1 MKRGG
6 IWAGAAA
13 AGVAAVGAV
22 GAAVV
27 ADRRVRSTRRHVAL
41 DGFRPPEPD
50 RAGYVRTDD
59 GVQLYYEQDG
69 PPDAG
74 VTVVL
79 VHGFCQNHD
88 DLLFQRRALIDEFGD
103 RVRVVS
109 FDLRS
114 HGRSS
119 RSDSEHAT
127 IDQLGAD
134 LDLVLRT
141 LVPHGPIVLI
151 GHSMGG
157 MTILALADRRPR
169 LFHDRV
175 VGVALLSTS
184 TGKIAWLTLG
194 VPAGLAKMG
203 DPAVRVALRSV
214 SKRSRVIERGR
225 ARLTDATWV
234 FVKRLAFGPDTDPAL
249 VEFMAQMI
257 GSTPVDVVADFF
269 PTLTSHDKLAALDVL
284 TDLPVVIVCGE
295 DDLVTPP
302 EHSRTMAERLP
313 AAEFVLVPDAGHQA
327 LMERP
332 DVVNPPLL
340 GLVRDALDRPAD
352 AA

>member
-6 IWAGAAA
+6 LWIGAAA
-13 AGVAAVGAV
+13 AAATAVAAVGA
-22 GAAVV
+22 GVV
-27 ADRRVRSTRRHVAL
+27 ADRRVRATRQQAVL
-41 DGFRPPEPD
+41 DEFTPPEPD
-50 RAGYVRTDD
+50 RAGFVRTAD

-69 PPDAG
+69 PLDAP

-79 VHGFCQNHD
+79 VHGFCQNRD
-88 DLLFQRRALIDEFGD
+88 DLLFQRRAIIERFGD

-119 RSDSEHAT
+119 AGASADAT

-134 LDLVLRT
+134 LRLVIDELA
-141 LVPHGPIVLI
+141 PHGSLVLI

-157 MTILALADRRPR
+157 MTVLALADAHPE

-175 VGVALLSTS
+175 AAVALISTS

-194 VPAGLAKMG
+194 VPAGLAKLS
-203 DPAVRVALRSV
+203 DPAMRLALRGV
-214 SKRSRVIERGR
+214 RRQANLIERGR
-225 ARLTDATWV
+225 ARLTDAAWV
-234 FVKRLAFGPDTDPAL
+234 FVRRLAFGPHTDPAL
-249 VEFMAQMI
+249 VEFMTRMI
-257 GSTPVDVVADFF
+257 SQTPVDVIADFF
-269 PTLTSHDKLAALDVL
+269 PTLTAHDKLAALDVL
-284 TDLPVVIVCGE
+284 IDLPVVIICGE
-295 DDLVTPP
+295 NDLVTPA
-302 EHSRTMAERLP
+302 EHSREMADALP
-313 AAEFVLVPDAGHQA
+313 KAELLLIPDTGHQV

-340 GLVRDALDRPAD
+340 RLIDDALSGA
-352 AA
+352 

>member
-6 IWAGAAA
+6 IFAGAAA
-13 AGVAAVGAV
+13 AGIAAAAGAV
-22 GAAVV
+22 AV
-27 ADRRVRSTRRHVAL
+27 ADRRVRSTRQRTDL
-41 DGFRPPEPD
+41 NEFRPPAAD
-50 RAGYVRTDD
+50 RAGYVRADD

-69 PPDAG
+69 PLDAP

-88 DLLFQRRALIDEFGD
+88 DLIFQRRALLDEFGA

-109 FDLRS
+109 FDLRG

-119 RSDSEHAT
+119 RGDSDRST

-134 LDLVLRT
+134 LDRVLRA
-141 LVPHGPIVLI
+141 LIPSGPIVLI

-157 MTILALADRRPR
+157 MTVLALADARPR
-169 LFHDRV
+169 YFRERV
-175 VGVALLSTS
+175 AGVGLISTS

-194 VPAGLAKMG
+194 VPAGLAKIG
-203 DPAVRVALRSV
+203 DPAVRLALRSV
-214 SKRSRVIERGR
+214 SKRSTLIERGR
-225 ARLTDATWV
+225 ARLTDASWI
-234 FVKRLAFGPDTDPAL
+234 FVRRLAFGPDTDPAL

-257 GSTPVDVVADFF
+257 GETPVDVVAEFF

-284 TDLPVVIVCGE
+284 TGLPVVIVCGE
-295 DDLVTPP
+295 DDLITPV
-302 EHSRTMAERLP
+302 EHSRAIADRLP
-313 AAEFVLVPDAGHQA
+313 DADFVLVPDAGHQA

-332 DVVNPPLL
+332 DLVNPPLL
-340 GLVRDALDRPAD
+340 RLVRDALDRPAD

>member
-1 MKRGG
+1 MRRGG
-6 IWAGAAA
+6 IWVGAAA

-27 ADRRVRSTRRHVAL
+27 ADRKVRTTRRQTAL
-41 DGFRPPEPD
+41 DEFRPPDPD
-50 RAGYVRTDD
+50 RAGFVRTDD
-59 GVQLYYEQDG
+59 GVRLYYEQDG
-69 PPDAG
+69 PLDADA
-74 VTVVL
+74 TVVL
-79 VHGFCQNHD
+79 IHGFCQNHD
-88 DLLFQRRALIDEFGD
+88 DLLFQRRALIEEFGD
-103 RVRVVS
+103 SIRVVS

-119 RSDSEHAT
+119 RSDSDRAT

-134 LDLVLRT
+134 LELVLRK
-141 LVPHGPIVLI
+141 LIPHGPIVLI

-157 MTILALADRRPR
+157 MTILALADQRPR
-169 LFHDRV
+169 LFRDRIAG
-175 VGVALLSTS
+175 VGLISTS

-194 VPAGLAKMG
+194 VPAGLAKVG
-203 DPAVRVALRSV
+203 DPALRIALRGV
-214 SKRSRVIERGR
+214 SKRRTVIERGR

-234 FVKRLAFGPDTDPAL
+234 FVKRLAFGPDPHPAL

-257 GSTPVDVVADFF
+257 GETPVDVVADFF

-284 TDLPVVIVCGE
+284 TGLPVVIVCGGN
-295 DDLVTPP
+295 DLVTPP
-302 EHSRTMAERLP
+302 EHSKEMADRLP
-313 AAEFVLVPDAGHQA
+313 DAEFVLIPDTGHQA

-332 DVVNPPLL
+332 DLVNPPLL
-340 GLVRDALDRPAD
+340 QLVRAALDRSAD

>member
-1 MKRGG
+1 M
-6 IWAGAAA
+6 WAGAVT

-22 GAAVV
+22 GAVVV
-27 ADRRVRSTRRHVAL
+27 ADRKVRSTRDRAVL
-41 DGFRPPEPD
+41 DEFRAPEPD

-59 GVQLYYEQDG
+59 GVRLYYEQDG
-69 PPDAG
+69 PFDAP

-79 VHGFCQNHD
+79 VHGFCQNRD
-88 DLLFQRRALIDEFGD
+88 DLIFQRRALIDEFGA

-119 RSDSEHAT
+119 RGAAEHAT

-134 LDLVLRT
+134 LDLVLRE
-141 LVPHGPIVLI
+141 LVPHGPAVLI

-157 MTILALADRRPR
+157 MTLLALADARPR
-169 LFHDRV
+169 FFRERV
-175 VGVALLSTS
+175 AGAALISTS

-194 VPAGLAKMG
+194 VPAGLAKIS
-203 DPAVRVALRSV
+203 DPAVQLALRGV
-214 SKRSRVIERGR
+214 SKRSRLIERGR
-225 ARLTDATWV
+225 ARLTDASWI
-234 FVKRLAFGPDTDPAL
+234 FVRRLAFGPDTDPAL

-257 GSTPVDVVADFF
+257 GATPVDVIAEFF
-269 PTLTSHDKLAALDVL
+269 STLTSHDKLAALDVL
-284 TDLPVVIVCGE
+284 TGLPVVIVCGE
-295 DDLVTPP
+295 DDLITPV
-302 EHSRTMAERLP
+302 EHSRAIADRLP
-313 AAEFVLVPDAGHQA
+313 DAEFVLVPHAGHQA

-332 DVVNPPLL
+332 DLVNPPLVR
-340 GLVRDALDRPAD
+340 LVRDALDRAAD